1 MNNYIYI
8 AVMALGLG
16 PDGIKCGVGRLV
28 DAPIL
33 PLLAH
38 HLVFQPL
45 VVGQAHQLVQRV
57 FAQLG
62 VLHDLLEHF
71 FIIGL
76 HNKIPLV
83 YVVVGQP

>member
-1 MNNYIYI
+1 M
-8 AVMALGLG
+8 
-16 PDGIKCGVGRLV
+16 GRLV

-57 FAQLG
+57 FAHLG